1 MSYIIK
7 LLKSVN
13 SSISTYCIVFLIVFM
28 ANSAN
33 SQIFNDF
40 NGNLQLNHQ
49 TFNED
54 PSIGAEERA
63 PYSNG
68 YINLLWQNNQFTF
81 GQRLEFYK
89 NPIPG
94 FEEYKGQGISNR
106 FLQFRNNNFDI
117 IIGNY
122 YEEFGSGLIF
132 KTYFDPGL
140 GIDNSIDG
148 LKIKYITNNNI
159 YLTGLIGKQKSFWGN
174 QNDGMI
180 RALNADVNVNNL
192 ILKKWYTNINIG
204 VSFVTKQEVDN
215 NPLYRLPENIGAWN
229 GRINMSGQK
238 ISLNIDYAY
247 KINDPSTDNGYI
259 YKNGN
264 ALIIESNYSTKGLGL
279 VMGIKRI
286 DNMSFRSERNAIL
299 QDLNINYIT
308 PFTKQQSYSL
318 ATIYPYISQPN
329 GEMGTQFEVYY
340 KIPKKSK
347 IGGKYGMNININ
359 FSNMFTIE
367 KSSPTAGSEIGES
380 GTIGYT
386 SNFLSLGNDKL
397 FQEWN
402 IEMSKKFNKKT
413 KVIGTYI
420 NVQNNDL
427 ILKSQPILS
436 NQDHEYIKANIFIL
450 EILYKIKP
458 KHATKIELQH
468 LSTQQHFGNWTMGL
482 IEYKLSPHWFWSI
495 QDLYNYGNPE
505 QATHYYSISTGYN
518 KKSNRLTL
526 SYGKQRAGLFCVGGV
541 CREVPASNGLSISL
555 TSSF

>member
-1 MSYIIK
+1 MNYMKKFLKLVNNIIYK
-7 LLKSVN
+7 YYFS
-13 SSISTYCIVFLIVFM
+13 FLIFLITF
-28 ANSAN
+28 NAN
-33 SQIFNDF
+33 SQIIDDF
-40 NGNLQLNHQ
+40 DGNLQLNHQ

-54 PSIGAEERA
+54 ESIGAEKRE

-68 YINLLWQNNQFTF
+68 YINLIWKNNKFTA

-94 FEEYKGQGISNR
+94 FEEYAGQGISHR
-106 FLQFRNNNFDI
+106 FLQFRDNNFDI
-117 IIGNY
+117 IIGDF
-122 YEEFGSGLIF
+122 YEEFGSGLIL

-148 LKIKYITNNNI
+148 LKIKYFTNSNI
-159 YLTGLIGKQKSFWGN
+159 YLTGLIGKQKSFWDN

-180 RALNADVNVNNL
+180 RAINADVNLNNL
-192 ILKKWYTNINIG
+192 LFKKWSTNINMG
-204 VSFVTKQEVDN
+204 LSFVTKKESDN
-215 NPLYRLPENIGAWN
+215 NPLYILPENVGAWN
-229 GRINMSGQK
+229 GRINMSGRK
-238 ISLNIDYAY
+238 ISVNIDYAY
-247 KINDPSTDNGYI
+247 KINDPSSDNGYI

-264 ALIIESNYSTKGLGL
+264 ALIIESNYSVKGLGL

-308 PFTKQQSYSL
+308 PLTKQQSYSL

-329 GEMGTQFEVYY
+329 GEMGTQLDVYY
-340 KIPKKSK
+340 KIPKKTRL
-347 IGGKYGMNININ
+347 GGKYGMNLNIN
-359 FSNMFTIE
+359 YSNMYSIE
-367 KSSPTAGSEIGES
+367 KSIYVDESLIGES
-380 GTIGYT
+380 GTMGYS
-386 SNFLSLGNDKL
+386 SNFFSLGNDKL
-397 FQEWN
+397 FQELN
-402 IEMSKKFNKKT
+402 IELTKKINKKI
-413 KVIGTYI
+413 KLLGTYI
-420 NVQNNDL
+420 NVQNNDQ

-436 NQDHEYIKANIFIL
+436 NSNHEYINANIFIL

-468 LSTQQHFGNWTMGL
+468 LRTKEHFGNWAMGL

-505 QATHYYSISTGYN
+505 KDTHYYSISTGFN

-526 SYGKQRAGLFCVGGV
+526 TYGKQRAGLFCVGGV
-541 CREVPASNGLSISL
+541 CREVPASNGISISL